1 MARGKCAQRGKSLD
15 KINTNVD
22 VLQIRAWLDS
32 DAASY
37 TKMPILV
44 ANEGN
49 ARLELFSNDVLV
61 DTVHIYR
68 YDRQE
73 LNELLEEMG

>member
-1 MARGKCAQRGKSLD
+1 MFD
-15 KINTNVD
+15 TNVF
-22 VLQIRAWLDS
+22 VMQIRTWLDT

-37 TKMPILV
+37 VSMPILV
-44 ANEGN
+44 TNEGQ
-49 ARLELFSNDVLV
+49 ARLELFKDNVLI

-68 YDRQE
+68 YSRDE

>member
-1 MARGKCAQRGKSLD
+1 
-15 KINTNVD
+15 
-22 VLQIRAWLDS
+22 
-32 DAASY
+32 
-37 TKMPILV
+37 MPILV

>member
-1 MARGKCAQRGKSLD
+1 MDG
-15 KINTNVD
+15 
-22 VLQIRAWLDS
+22 
-32 DAASY
+32 DAATY
-37 TKMPILV
+37 TSMPILV

-49 ARLELFSNDVLV
+49 ARLELFKDNTLI

-68 YDRQE
+68 YSADE